1 MIRGRI
7 IRDMEMDQVR
17 RMIGEYGRFSR
28 TRIAHELCKLWDW
41 RQSNGQYKKRA
52 CQFILNELERIE
64 RIELPPT
71 RKYSSR
77 GSLRE
82 EVCGKETN
90 LSTYEVVSGDVQKQF
105 PLSIKVVEGVE
116 ESRLWRALIDRHHYL
131 KYSPLVGA
139 SLRQLVYNRE
149 GKLLALLGWQSAVLH
164 LACRD
169 RVMGLS
175 KSTRLD
181 YLERVANNTR
191 FLILPWIRIP
201 NVASAILAK
210 SIQSIR
216 KEWPARYGVG
226 LWLLESFIDSE
237 RFDGACYRA
246 ANWQK
251 IGTTKGYAKRRGTFV
266 YHGKSKEVYAY
277 VIKSDLRCDILK
289 NPEEQRLT
297 REFLLSITSEINQ
310 SKRKRKTR
318 MKNHQNWEP
327 KAPPECMLTDED
339 IERLVD
345 EFQLFHSSFEP
356 AFQRVEQVSLSQMY
370 LQGLMSQVPRKN
382 VEAIALSLGSP
393 QDVRGLQRFMS
404 QYKWDED
411 VLRQIYWQECART
424 LAAPDAVLSVDAS
437 ETEKKGKESVG
448 VAPQYCGNKGKRANC
463 QSGVYVCYATSQGHV
478 LLHSQLYMPKRWFED
493 EYAERRQKCGVPK
506 DLDFQT
512 KPQIA
517 TQLVHA
523 VLDSGLFPCQWIT
536 ADASF
541 GDNKKFLA
549 ELPPGLKY
557 LADISCTRRIWLKS
571 FPQNVAWE
579 QDGCTVSELL
589 QLQGSLDWKHRKVAE
604 GEKGPVVA
612 DFARVRVFLSAD
624 RNPEEEC
631 WLFLRNDKG
640 GEIKYALSNAPEGE
654 SLAEMVRVSTFR
666 WPIERCFQEG
676 KGELGMDHYEHR
688 KWIAWHRHMLMVCL
702 AQLFLLRIRLKFK
715 KKAQA

>member
-1 MIRGRI
+1 
-7 IRDMEMDQVR
+7 
-17 RMIGEYGRFSR
+17 
-28 TRIAHELCKLWDW
+28 
-41 RQSNGQYKKRA
+41 
-52 CQFILNELERIE
+52 
-64 RIELPPT
+64 
-71 RKYSSR
+71 
-77 GSLRE
+77 
-82 EVCGKETN
+82 
-90 LSTYEVVSGDVQKQF
+90 
-105 PLSIKVVEGVE
+105 
-116 ESRLWRALIDRHHYL
+116 
-131 KYSPLVGA
+131 
-139 SLRQLVYNRE
+139 
-149 GKLLALLGWQSAVLH
+149 
-164 LACRD
+164 
-169 RVMGLS
+169 
-175 KSTRLD
+175 
-181 YLERVANNTR
+181 
-191 FLILPWIRIP
+191 
-201 NVASAILAK
+201 
-210 SIQSIR
+210 
-216 KEWPARYGVG
+216 
-226 LWLLESFIDSE
+226 
-237 RFDGACYRA
+237 
-246 ANWQK
+246 
-251 IGTTKGYAKRRGTFV
+251 
-266 YHGKSKEVYAY
+266 
-277 VIKSDLRCDILK
+277 
-289 NPEEQRLT
+289 
-297 REFLLSITSEINQ
+297 
-310 SKRKRKTR
+310 

-327 KAPPECMLTDED
+327 KAPPECTLTDED

-411 VLRQIYWQECART
+411 VLRQIYWQEC
-424 LAAPDAVLSVDAS
+424 
-437 ETEKKGKESVG
+437 
-448 VAPQYCGNKGKRANC
+448 
-463 QSGVYVCYATSQGHV
+463 
-478 LLHSQLYMPKRWFED
+478 
-493 EYAERRQKCGVPK
+493 GVPK

-579 QDGCTVSELL
+579 QDGCSVSELL

-715 KKAQA
+715 KKSPSLTLPQCCLLILSILSVTPFSRDYVIEIIRYHQKRNYQAYLSHRKGEIENLKSWKGLEMSL